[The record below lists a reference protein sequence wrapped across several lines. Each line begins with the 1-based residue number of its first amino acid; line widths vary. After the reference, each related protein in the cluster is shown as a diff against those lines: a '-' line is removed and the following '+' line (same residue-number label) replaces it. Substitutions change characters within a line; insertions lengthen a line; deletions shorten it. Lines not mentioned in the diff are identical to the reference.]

1 MALTSSQFYIP
12 RIERGSTRL
21 VIEGAEHHHL
31 ARAARVKEGDTVR
44 LFDASGNRCLA
55 QVESVE
61 KERTTLK
68 VLEEAAPEAPRV
80 KLVLAQAILQA
91 KKMELILQKA
101 SEIGIAEFI
110 PVESARSLKAAG
122 DRSGSKAER
131 WARIAREA
139 TKQSKGGAAPVV
151 YPAERLKVILAR
163 PAQGLRIFLSENG
176 GKPFRCLLVGAGSGE
191 PPPAPEVTVFVGPE
205 GGWTR
210 AEEEGFREAGC
221 EAVSLG
227 SRILKAETAA
237 IAGVAM
243 MAHFWNG

>member
-1 MALTSSQFYIP
+1 MALTSSQFYIA
-12 RIERGSTRL
+12 RIERASTRL

-31 ARAARVKEGDTVR
+31 ARTARVKEGDTVR

-80 KLVLAQAILQA
+80 KLVLAQAMLQA
-91 KKMELILQKA
+91 KKMEFILQKA

-110 PVESARSLKAAG
+110 PVETARSLKAAG

-139 TKQSKGGAAPVV
+139 TKQSKGGAAPAVS
-151 YPAERLKVILAR
+151 PAERLKVILAR

-176 GKPFRCLLVGAGSGE
+176 GKPLSCLLVGAGSGE
-191 PPPAPEVTVFVGPE
+191 PPAAEVTVFVGPE
-205 GGWTR
+205 GGWTG

>member
-1 MALTSSQFYIP
+1 MTSNQFFVP
-12 RIERGSTRL
+12 RMERGSTRVVL
-21 VIEGAEHHHL
+21 EGSEHHHL
-31 ARAARVKEGDTVR
+31 AKAARIKEGDTVR
-44 LFDASGNRCLA
+44 LFDAARNRCLA

-61 KERTTLK
+61 KARTTLK
-68 VLEEAAPEAPRV
+68 VLEEAPPEALRV
-80 KLVLAQAILQA
+80 KLVLAQAMLQA
-91 KKMELILQKA
+91 KKMEFILQKA
-101 SEIGIAEFI
+101 SEIGITGFI
-110 PVESARSLKAAG
+110 PVETARSLKASG
-122 DRSGSKAER
+122 NRSGSKAER
-131 WARIAREA
+131 WAKIAREA
-139 TKQSKGGAAPVV
+139 TKQSKGGAAPAI

-176 GKPFRCLLVGAGSGE
+176 GQLLRCLLMEAGSGG

-205 GGWTR
+205 GGWTGS
-210 AEEEGFREAGC
+210 EEKGFREAGC

>member
-1 MALTSSQFYIP
+1 MTSNQFYVP
-12 RIERGSTRL
+12 RIERGSTRVVL
-21 VIEGAEHHHL
+21 EGTEHHHL
-31 ARAARVKEGDTVR
+31 AKAARVKKGDKVR
-44 LFDASGNRCLA
+44 LFDATGNRCLA

-61 KERTTLK
+61 EQRTTLQ
-68 VLEEAAPEAPRV
+68 VLEEAASEAPRV
-80 KLVLAQAILQA
+80 ILVLAQAMLQA

-101 SEIGIAEFI
+101 SEIGISGFI
-110 PVESARSLKAAG
+110 PVETARSLKVSG

-139 TKQSKGGAAPVV
+139 TKQSKGGAAPAV

-176 GKPFRCLLVGAGSGE
+176 GKPLRRLFVEGGSE
-191 PPPAPEVTVFVGPE
+191 QPPPAPEVTIFVGPE
-205 GGWTR
+205 GGWTG
-210 AEEEGFREAGC
+210 AEERGFREAGC
-221 EAVSLG
+221 EAISLG

-243 MAHFWNG
+243 IAHFWNG